1 MKTAI
6 LAMFVGLAGEPDTQK
21 LITAIEQAENTPWS
35 YPGGGLQFTANT
47 WREET
52 KLPYSHAKIRA
63 TAKAIAAQ
71 RIQRYARKLHA
82 MGIEPTPY
90 LMGSIWN
97 KGFTGAMNLRRDK
110 KKCKYGERVQ
120 NLFEALKETQ
130 P

>member
-6 LAMFVGLAGEPDTQK
+6 LAMFVGLAGEADTQK

-35 YPGGGLQFTANT
+35 APGGGLQFTAAT

-52 KLPYSHAKIRA
+52 KLPYSHAKIKS
-63 TAKAIAAQ
+63 TARAIAAQ
-71 RIQRYARKLHA
+71 RIERYARKLHA

-97 KGFTGAMNLRRDK
+97 KGYAGAMKLRREK
-110 KKCKYGERVQ
+110 KRCKYGERVQ
-120 NLFEALKETQ
+120 NLFEAL

>member
-1 MKTAI
+1 MTMAV
-6 LAMFVGLAGEPDTQK
+6 LAMFVGLAGDANTQK
-21 LITAIEQAENTPWS
+21 LIIAIEQAENTPWS
-35 YPGGGLQFTANT
+35 APGGGLQFTAST

-52 KLPYSHAKIRA
+52 KLPYSHSRIKA

-97 KGFTGAMNLRRDK
+97 KGFTGAMQLRREK

-120 NLFEALKETQ
+120 NLFEAL

>member
-1 MKTAI
+1 MTMAV
-6 LAMFVGLAGEPDTQK
+6 LAMFVGLAGDANTQK
-21 LITAIEQAENTPWS
+21 LIVALEQAENTPWS
-35 YPGGGLQFTANT
+35 APGGGLQFTAST

-52 KLPYSHAKIRA
+52 KLPYSHAKIKP

-97 KGFTGAMNLRRDK
+97 KGFTGAMQLRREK

-120 NLFEALKETQ
+120 NLFEAL

>member
-1 MKTAI
+1 MKTAV
-6 LAMFVGLAGEPDTQK
+6 LAMFVGLAGEADTQK
-21 LITAIEQAENTPWS
+21 LITAIEQAENTSWS
-35 YPGGGLQFTANT
+35 APGGGLQFTAST

-52 KLPYSHAKIRA
+52 KLPYSHAKIKS
-63 TAKAIAAQ
+63 TARAIAAQ

-97 KGFTGAMNLRRDK
+97 KGFTGAMQLRREK

-120 NLFEALKETQ
+120 NLFNAL